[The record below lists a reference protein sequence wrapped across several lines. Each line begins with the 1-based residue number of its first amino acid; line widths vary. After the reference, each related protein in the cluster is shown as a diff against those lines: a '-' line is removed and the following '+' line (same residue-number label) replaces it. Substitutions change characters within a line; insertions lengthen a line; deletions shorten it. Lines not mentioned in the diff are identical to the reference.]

1 MAEVPVQISVATDES
16 IQQLRAF
23 DHELLATLIRAIVR
37 EELEAWE
44 QRQLEALKGLTMG
57 EMPTL
62 RLFTDR
68 SGSRNSRH
76 APSDQHAEAIV
87 SPLARVEE

>member
-1 MAEVPVQISVATDES
+1 MAEGPVQISVATDES
-16 IQQLRAF
+16 IRQLRAF
-23 DHELLATLIRAIVR
+23 DHGLLTTLIRAIIR
-37 EELEAWE
+37 EELEVWE
-44 QRQLEALKGLTMG
+44 QRQLEALRGLTMG
-57 EMPTL
+57 EMPTP

-68 SGSRNSRH
+68 LGSRNSQH